1 MLRMAMCDGSVTCS
15 SEQVRFGKRASPE
28 FNQTAVLPHLEHRT
42 PCSLAVAAVRWLRIP
57 DKIQFCGGGYVDF
70 SPREKEPVE
79 P

>member
-57 DKIQFCGGGYVDF
+57 DKIQFAVEVMWI